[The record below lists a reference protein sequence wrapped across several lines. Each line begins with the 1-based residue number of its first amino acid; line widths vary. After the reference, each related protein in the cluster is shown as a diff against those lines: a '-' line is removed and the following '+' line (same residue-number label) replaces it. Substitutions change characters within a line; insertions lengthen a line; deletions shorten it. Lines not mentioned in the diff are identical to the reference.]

1 MIINTKKKATHYVL
15 LVSILCLFLGH
26 FSCTK
31 KVIQSKSDLKVLE
44 MSPVNPILKGLSKNP
59 LLRLTI
65 NIPEGSEVMGVQTLR
80 CKINESAVKDLQKVD
95 IFFTDSDAAFADINS
110 MVSIPITHK
119 EFDIP
124 VNLSL
129 KAGLHYIWF
138 SGVLKNDANI
148 DNQISFS
155 CTKIITT
162 NMQEYLVISDVAAQP
177 KRLGIA
183 LRKAGDDGI
192 NTYRIP
198 GIITTNSG
206 TLVAVYDNRLTSSGD
221 LPGDIDVGCSRST
234 DGGKTWEN
242 MKVIADM
249 GEPHNQ
255 NGIGDPSILYDHIN
269 NKIWVANLWSKGN
282 HSIAG
287 SQPGLSPDV
296 SGQFVL
302 ISSDDDG
309 KTWSKPYNITSQVK
323 NPAWKILFQGPGSG
337 ITMQDGKLVFPAQ
350 YWDASNVPYST
361 LIYSD
366 DKGITWKRAGAGAKS
381 NTTESQI
388 IETAKGKL
396 MLSMRDNR
404 GTFRSISTTINMGD
418 TWVAHP
424 TSYNTL
430 LDPICMAS
438 LINTKVKTN
447 GSTKDVLFF
456 SNPNTASGRFNITIK
471 ASLDLGETWQPS
483 NQLLIDSRNCYG
495 YSSMTKIDENT
506 IGILYE
512 GTKDLYFVRVPVS
525 EIIK

>member
-1 MIINTKKKATHYVL
+1 MKKDTQY
-15 LVSILCLFLGH
+15 LFLMSLLFIFFGQ

-31 KVIQSKSDLKVLE
+31 KVVQANLNIKILE
-44 MSPVNPILKGLSKNP
+44 TSPLNPIFKGLSKNP
-59 LLRLTI
+59 LVRLTI
-65 NIPEGSEVMGVQTLR
+65 NIPIDLENQKIQALH
-80 CKINESAVKDLQKVD
+80 CKINESAIQDLQKVD
-95 IFFTDSDAAFADINS
+95 VFFTDSDATFGDINQIA
-110 MVSIPITHK
+110 SIQVKEK

-124 VNLSL
+124 VNLNL

-148 DNQISFS
+148 DNLVSFT
-155 CTKIITT
+155 CTKLITT
-162 NMQEYLVISDVAAQP
+162 NKQEYLVNPDVSFLP

-198 GIITTNSG
+198 GIITTNAG

-234 DGGKTWEN
+234 DGGKTWGA

-269 NKIWVANLWSKGN
+269 NRIWVANLWSKGN

-302 ISSDDDG
+302 VSSDDDG

-323 NPAWKILFQGPGSG
+323 NPAWKILFQGPGNG

-350 YWDASNVPYST
+350 YWDATNVSYST
-361 LIYSD
+361 LIYSE
-366 DKGITWKRAGAGAKS
+366 DKGETWKRAGAGAKS

-388 IETAKGKL
+388 VETTKGKL

-404 GTFRSISTTINMGD
+404 GTFRSISTTTNMGD
-418 TWVAHP
+418 TWVDHP
-424 TSYNTL
+424 TSYSTL
-430 LDPICMAS
+430 LDPVCMAS
-438 LINTKVKTN
+438 LINAKVITN
-447 GSTKDVLFF
+447 GSSKDVLFF

-471 ASLDLGETWQPS
+471 ASLDLGDTWQPS

-495 YSSMTKIDENT
+495 YSSMTKIDDNT

>member
-1 MIINTKKKATHYVL
+1 ML
-15 LVSILCLFLGH
+15 LLCLLFGFLGQ
-26 FSCTK
+26 FSCSK
-31 KVIQSKSDLKVLE
+31 KEVQVIPIAIISE
-44 MSPVNPILKGLSKNP
+44 MSPVNPILKGLSGNP
-59 LLRLTI
+59 LVRLTI
-65 NIPEGSEVMGVQTLR
+65 NIPMGATDKKLQAFH
-80 CKINESAVKDLQKVD
+80 CKINDFAIQDLQKID
-95 IFFTDSDAAFADINS
+95 IYFTDSDANFLEIN
-110 MVSIPITHK
+110 PIASTK
-119 EFDIP
+119 ITQTEFDIA
-124 VNLSL
+124 VNLNL
-129 KAGLHYIWF
+129 KAGLHYVWF

-148 DNQISFS
+148 DDLVSFN
-155 CTKIITT
+155 CTKLITDT
-162 NMQEYLVISDVAAQP
+162 KQELAVKPDVSFLP
-177 KRLGIA
+177 KRLGIV

-198 GIITTNSG
+198 GMITTNAG

-234 DGGKTWEN
+234 DGGKSWEA

-255 NGIGDPSILYDHIN
+255 NGIGDPSILYDPIN
-269 NKIWVANLWSKGN
+269 NKIWVASLWSKGN

-287 SQPGLSPDV
+287 SLPGLSPEV

-302 ISSDDDG
+302 VSSDDDG

-323 NPAWKILFQGPGSG
+323 NPAWKILFQGPGNG
-337 ITMQDGKLVFPAQ
+337 IAMQDGKLVFPAQ
-350 YWDASNVPYST
+350 YWEASNVSYST

-366 DKGITWKRAGAGAKS
+366 DQGISWKRAGTGAKS

-404 GTFRSISTTINMGD
+404 GTFRSVSTTTNMGE
-418 TWVAHP
+418 TWVEHS

-430 LDPICMAS
+430 LDPVCMAS

-447 GSTKDVLFF
+447 GSLKDILFF

-471 ASLDLGETWQPS
+471 ASLDLGETWQPT

-495 YSSMTKIDENT
+495 YSSLTKIDENT

-525 EIIK
+525 SILK